1 MKLGPLW
8 DPALDALAAETR
20 AFNAKLPKEGA
31 PARWTPEA
39 IAKARDLSQIMGGVF
54 ATKPIAGFEERTID
68 GPAGPI
74 RLRVFVPPEVRA
86 VYLDIHGG
94 GFFMGAPEMDDVGNA
109 ALAKRAR
116 VATVATSYRLAP
128 EHPYPAGPDDCE
140 AAALWLLANAKR
152 EFGVERLLIGGGS
165 AGANL
170 AAVTL
175 LRLRDRHQSAG
186 RFAGANLVFGV
197 YDVSGTPSQL
207 RLGMTELP
215 GSLPA
220 GSRRGGAQAPGHLAA
235 LRRPRGAAAGALHR
249 GHGRLPLRR
258 LAVHG
263 DALARGRQRGR
274 AGRVPRLG
282 ARLHRLP
289 DGPRARRQRPHH
301 RLALRPR
308 LAGGRPRCSVAQLNN
323 EVRPR
328 TKQRGGRR
336 GSG

>member
-20 AFNAKLPKEGA
+20 AFNAKLPKEQS

-54 ATKPIAGFEERTID
+54 ATKPIAGFEERTIP

-74 RLRVFVPPEVRA
+74 RLRVFVPPELRA

-152 EFGVERLLIGGGS
+152 EFGVERLIIGGGS

-175 LRLRDRHQSAG
+175 LRLRDRHQSAQ

-197 YDVSGTPSQL
+197 FDVSGTPSQL
-207 RLGMTELP
+207 RQGMAGFRDLYLP
-215 GSLPA
+215 GHDAASRKHPDISPLYADLAGLPPALFTVGTADYLYDDSLFMA
-220 GSRRGGAQAPGHLAA
+220 MRWR
-235 LRRPRGAAAGALHR
+235 AAGNEAE
-249 GHGRLPLRR
+249 
-258 LAVHG
+258 LAVYPDSVHG
-263 DALARGRQRGR
+263 FTVFPTALAR
-274 AGRVPRLG
+274 AANAHITAWLSARV
-282 ARLHRLP
+282 
-289 DGPRARRQRPHH
+289 
-301 RLALRPR
+301 
-308 LAGGRPRCSVAQLNN
+308 
-323 EVRPR
+323 
-328 TKQRGGRR
+328 
-336 GSG
+336 GS

>member
-1 MKLGPLW
+1 VKLPPLW

-20 AFNAKLPKEGA
+20 AFNAKLPKEQT

-54 ATKPIAGFEERTID
+54 ATKSIAGFEERTIP

-74 RLRVFVPPEVRA
+74 RLRTFVPPEARA

-94 GFFMGAPEMDDVGNA
+94 GFVMGAPEMDDAGNA
-109 ALAKRAR
+109 ALAKHAH

-128 EHPYPAGPDDCE
+128 EHPYPTGPADCE

-152 EFGVERLLIGGGS
+152 EFGVERLIIGGGS

-186 RFAGANLVFGV
+186 RFAAANLVFGV

-207 RLGMTELP
+207 RQGMAGFRDLYLP
-215 GSLPA
+215 QHDTAARKHPDISPLYADLSGLPPALFTVGTADYLYDDSLFM
-220 GSRRGGAQAPGHLAA
+220 A
-235 LRRPRGAAAGALHR
+235 LRWRAAGNEAE
-249 GHGRLPLRR
+249 
-258 LAVHG
+258 LAVYPESVHG
-263 DALARGRQRGR
+263 FTVFPTAMARAANAQIN
-274 AGRVPRLG
+274 AW
-282 ARLHRLP
+282 
-289 DGPRARRQRPHH
+289 
-301 RLALRPR
+301 
-308 LAGGRPRCSVAQLNN
+308 VAAHA
-323 EVRPR
+323 
-328 TKQRGGRR
+328 
-336 GSG
+336 